1 MLRPRSAEIGTRRG
15 STLRPVG
22 WVDLLLVVLVVF
34 AVINGLRLGAAVQ
47 VLSFLGFWLGLALG
61 VGIALVAAR
70 PLAAGPGRIILTLLL
85 VLGCAT
91 AASAAGGVLGN
102 WGAVALKRWHL
113 GAVDSTV
120 GAAIGVVAVLLSAWL
135 VAGFIVQ
142 AQAGWLSESV
152 ARSALLRT
160 VDSIMPPV
168 PSALSRVQS
177 LLSQEGFPTVFAVTA
192 PPAAT
197 PILPPTPA
205 ASAAIAAP
213 VKASVVKVLGQGC
226 GGYVEGSGFVA
237 GPGLVVTNAHV
248 VAGVKSPQVYV
259 GPTGYPATAVLID
272 PSLDL
277 ALLRTSAPLGP
288 ALSLNSSLVARGTPA
303 AVVGFPENGGQRTAE
318 AAVAASFDAQGRDIY
333 GGGLVTR
340 QVYELTAIILPGDS
354 GAPVVTAGGQVI
366 GLVFSRSTVDAG
378 VGYALTANAISASM
392 ARAAQDTAPVSTGA
406 CATG

>member
-1 MLRPRSAEIGTRRG
+1 
-15 STLRPVG
+15 VG

-47 VLSFLGFWLGLALG
+47 VLSFVGFWLGLAVG

-85 VLGCAT
+85 VLGCAS

-152 ARSALLRT
+152 ARSAVLRS

-168 PSALSRVQS
+168 PSALARVQS

-192 PPAAT
+192 PPVAS

-213 VKASVVKVLGQGC
+213 AKASVVKVLGQGC

-248 VAGVKSPQVYV
+248 VAGVRSPQIIIGVA
-259 GPTGYPATAVLID
+259 GYAATPVLVD
-272 PSLDL
+272 PSLDV
-277 ALLRTSAPLGP
+277 AVLRTSAPLGP
-288 ALSLNSSLVARGTPA
+288 ALPLDGTLAPRGTPA
-303 AVVGFPENGGQRTAE
+303 AVIGYPENGPQRTTQ

-340 QVYELTAIILPGDS
+340 QVYELTANILPGDS
-354 GAPVVTAGGQVI
+354 GAPVVISGGQVV
-366 GLVFSRSTVDAG
+366 GLVFSRSTVDSA
-378 VGYALTANAISASM
+378 VGYALTAGAISSSV
-392 ARAAQDTAPVSTGA
+392 ARAALSTTPVPTGA
-406 CATG
+406 CAAG